1 MYFSGN
7 MKMVKVR
14 RYLRGSGRVLAF
26 VFVASVI
33 WLLFDMAALRM
44 SINDVNS
51 QLMRERVIREKEL
64 MIKHQSRVTQLMKKG
79 FNHPLQKVDLPV
91 TRAWKK
97 QKSKKLAQAYR
108 RGSKDL
114 EVNSNQI
121 QKQDKSHNDGANLSK
136 QEARP
141 KKEAVNL
148 DLNEKV
154 AQKTQPPP
162 DIQINNIPKNS
173 GLNRTA
179 HFARKAAE
187 GTDSK
192 TNQKIKGE
200 SAKNQTKTNSLQVEE
215 AHPAQTIPHQSYNK
229 NVNKKGENMQVKR
242 VVTTQKTDLN
252 AKVELLEPAVDLQA
266 AARIN
271 STAGRKAGIHKVLHL
286 DMTQAPRDPKAV
298 GQFGQAV
305 LLPRSDD
312 AEVKKRW
319 SEGHFNVYL
328 SDQIPVDRA
337 IPDTR
342 PER

>member
-1 MYFSGN
+1 M
-7 MKMVKVR
+7 
-14 RYLRGSGRVLAF
+14 GSGRVLAF

-33 WLLFDMAALRM
+33 WLLFDMAALRL

-51 QLMRERVIREKEL
+51 QLMRERVIREKE
-64 MIKHQSRVTQLMKKG
+64 MMVKHQSRVTQLMREG
-79 FNHPLQKVDLPV
+79 FNHPLQRVDSV

-108 RGSKDL
+108 RGSKEL
-114 EVNSNQI
+114 EVNSNQ
-121 QKQDKSHNDGANLSK
+121 KRDKSNNDEANLSR
-136 QEARP
+136 QDARP

-148 DLNEKV
+148 DLNEAV

-162 DIQINNIPKNS
+162 VILINNTPKNN

-179 HFARKAAE
+179 HLVRKATD

-192 TNQKIKGE
+192 TNQKLKGE
-200 SAKNQTKTNSLQVEE
+200 SAKNQTKTKGLRVEE
-215 AHPAQTIPHQSYNK
+215 AHPAQTVSHQSYKK
-229 NVNKKGENMQVKR
+229 NVNKKEGNMEVER
-242 VVTTQKTDLN
+242 VRMTQKTNLN
-252 AKVELLEPAVDLQA
+252 AKMELLDSTVDLRA
-266 AARIN
+266 AARMN
-271 STAGRKAGIHKVLHL
+271 STAGRKAGVHKVLHL

-319 SEGHFNVYL
+319 SEGHFNVFL